1 MANGSWIAI
10 AMTPGGDVAARTKP
24 SPKRIGSHRGIVLL
38 LHRAIPITMMATSPP
53 ARYATSS
60 ILATA
65 EVFPERRTCAAAAAV
80 VWAVAAAAKLN
91 PTSTLANAPQ
101 KAADPPITAAVIANE
116 ALRRSANVEIAANDT
131 ANAPSPKMT
140 SRLDTYSCV
149 ECAAAIGNA
158 FKIAFSVVVGLSS
171 PCGVNTSP
179 TIRRP
184 AARGKNTASTTVPP
198 RLGYD
203 SAMSWVGS
211 SRFAATTVTAPP
223 FLGQGCHD
231 QRQAV
236 GGHRQDQILD

>member
-24 SPKRIGSHRGIVLL
+24 SPKRIGSHRGIVLI
-38 LHRAIPITMMATSPP
+38 LHRAIPITMMATSPL

-65 EVFPERRTCAAAAAV
+65 EVFPERRNCAAAAAAV
-80 VWAVAAAAKLN
+80 CAVAAAAKLT
-91 PTSTLANAPQ
+91 PTSTLDTAPP
-101 KAADPPITAAVIANE
+101 KVADHPITAA
-116 ALRRSANVEIAANDT
+116 
-131 ANAPSPKMT
+131 
-140 SRLDTYSCV
+140 
-149 ECAAAIGNA
+149 
-158 FKIAFSVVVGLSS
+158 
-171 PCGVNTSP
+171 
-179 TIRRP
+179 
-184 AARGKNTASTTVPP
+184 TTVPP

-203 SAMSWVGS
+203 AAMSWVGS